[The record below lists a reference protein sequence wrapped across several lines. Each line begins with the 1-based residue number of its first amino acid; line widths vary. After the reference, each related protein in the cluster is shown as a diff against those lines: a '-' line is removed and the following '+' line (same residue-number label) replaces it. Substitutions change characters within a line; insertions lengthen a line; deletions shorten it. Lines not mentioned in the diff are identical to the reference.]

1 MLKNERTQNPEILEL
16 RERLLYMTTEWV
28 HDGSSPANFVRKT
41 GMGAEVARVDRWCGG
56 FQQPHRPIT
65 IGWQTSVGNSYQ
77 HGVVLV
83 QYFNAT
89 TGEPVPAKKAIQ
101 LAIQEAKDLADAA
114 LEKLQNDRD

>member
-28 HDGSSPANFVRKT
+28 HDGSAPANFVRKT
-41 GMGAEVARVDRWCGG
+41 GMGVEIARVDRWCGD
-56 FQQPHRPIT
+56 FQEPHRPIT
-65 IGWQTSVGNSYQ
+65 IGWRTSVMNETC

-89 TGEPVPAKKAIQ
+89 TGEPVPSKKAIQ